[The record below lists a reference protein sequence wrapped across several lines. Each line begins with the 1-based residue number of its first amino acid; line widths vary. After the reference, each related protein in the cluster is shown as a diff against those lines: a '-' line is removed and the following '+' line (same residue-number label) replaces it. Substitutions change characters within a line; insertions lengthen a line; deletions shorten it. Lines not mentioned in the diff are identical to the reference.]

1 MAAMNDSQSPDIN
14 EDPPGDPAEGP
25 QGDPAE
31 DPQGDPVAHA
41 EAVVRRAG
49 SSFFWA
55 MRRLPER
62 ERQAMFAVYAFCR
75 EVDDIADDP
84 GEEEPKRFALGQWR
98 GEIERLYGGHP
109 RGLTGRALLPAIEA
123 FDLQKED
130 FHAVIAGMEMDAG
143 DSMRI
148 TDMDELTLYCDRVAC
163 AVGRLSTHVFG
174 IPKEL
179 GDKLALAEGLAL
191 QLTNILRDVV
201 EDAERDRLYLP
212 ADVLRAHDITDTD
225 DLAAVLS
232 HSRLA
237 DVCEVLADVA
247 ERRFTEALELA
258 ALCDR
263 RRVRPAVM
271 MLEVYRRI
279 LHRLQRRGWHDLAQP
294 VSLSKLTKLW
304 VAFRYGVL

>member
-1 MAAMNDSQSPDIN
+1 MAAMNDSQSSVTN
-14 EDPPGDPAEGP
+14 
-25 QGDPAE
+25 E
-31 DPQGDPVAHA
+31 DPQGDPAVDPQGDPIAHA

-84 GEEEPKRFALGQWR
+84 GEEGPKRLALGQWR
-98 GEIERLYGGHP
+98 GEIERLYGGHS
-109 RGLTGRALLPAIEA
+109 RNLTGRALLPAVEA

-130 FHAVIAGMEMDAG
+130 FRAVIAGMEMDAG

-148 TDMDELTLYCDRVAC
+148 ADMDELFLYCDRVAC

-179 GDKLALAEGLAL
+179 GDKLAMAEGLAL

-201 EDAERDRLYLP
+201 EDAERNRLYLP
-212 ADVLRAHDITDTD
+212 ADVLRAHDITDTE
-225 DLAAVLS
+225 DLSAVLS
-232 HSRLA
+232 HPRLA
-237 DVCEVLADVA
+237 DVCEVLAEVA
-247 ERRFTEALELA
+247 DRQFKEALALA
-258 ALCDR
+258 AECDR
-263 RRVRPAVM
+263 QRVRPAVM

-279 LHRLQRRGWHDLAQP
+279 LKRLQRRGWYDLAQP
-294 VSLSKLTKLW
+294 VSLNKLTKLW